1 MSDVDS
7 SLLANRKSDEERK
20 ENPKSDVCVGAEKG
34 ITRESGSSCEIH
46 VNNEEVSKNSLSEQL
61 STSVSNQSLDDDYTL
76 IDSEAFSTKN
86 NSISEITTERLLP
99 LLNVS
104 TSIKPTRPPRLR
116 RTFSVDH
123 TYIDKERQ
131 KMFGSEESIPSTST
145 ASKISHSSSSLEK
158 QKSHDS
164 ISRRNPGSATPSSSL
179 LRRRSLNK
187 SNPVLPKTTPK
198 RRSLENS
205 QKIERAANETLNIKK
220 VEPKVNSIRKQPIK
234 PRSQVVAAVTSRL
247 YSKINRKEAATSTN
261 DLSAQ
266 KSQASK
272 EVNTYSNAKSRLRE
286 ITRRALR
293 AHRQKNE
300 QTQTDLVSVV
310 RVKEMSTDVDDLK
323 ISLEEVRNAETDPV
337 GIETKDASV
346 NCTFS
351 DQSNDD
357 KSHNIIS
364 FTRSC
369 GTQSSAESINV
380 SNNTE
385 KENTSARPAPNPISF
400 TKYLREIQDP
410 KYEIT
415 DVMPNAPIY
424 TKTVNINISHN
435 YINESR
441 GNGSMSDDSI
451 EQNLQNVCLPTP
463 DLISNHNSL
472 EQGHDDSEQSEI
484 KDRSNVNDME
494 KINYANMGVLDE
506 YFTVNESI
514 VLENENKKC
523 TVATYTVVPR
533 CSEKVQSVSMEKVQA
548 PEICVTNKFEEG
560 FCKPLP
566 KFEPNLAKSKIVE
579 SKYYTC
585 DDCIKLEEPLVLKSI
600 VKQLP
605 KNNISN
611 DNNPSSSEE
620 EIFSSDLPDSL
631 DYHMA
636 NTKKVKFNRKNAKR
650 LPENGRMLNAMSEFL
665 EEATNLMNNLTMAAS
680 KIGSNN
686 IHLDD
691 SYEFEVTVNGVS
703 GGSKPYRK
711 RRKSS
716 RPMSVPKTK
725 QSETMT
731 EAFTATRF
739 PANRSDCSTQCETDY
754 SFLTNKYEALVEESC
769 RRLEEKINKIPIHQQ
784 NVHCHNYKD
793 ETAER
798 YFAYNPW
805 ESHSLGN
812 DVEDSSLES
821 NPVTYSD
828 YGSLPRKTHKR
839 HRTPTCSPS
848 AFLKQ
853 LTNMRRQIIE
863 TSREEF
869 LNSSSN
875 H

>member
-1 MSDVDS
+1 MSEVGS
-7 SLLANRKSDEERK
+7 SPPTNGKADEEIPNSNVGVEREK
-20 ENPKSDVCVGAEKG
+20 EIKPENAPN
-34 ITRESGSSCEIH
+34 CEIFIDT
-46 VNNEEVSKNSLSEQL
+46 EEVSKNSVSEL
-61 STSVSNQSLDDDYTL
+61 PSTSVSNQSLNDDCTL
-76 IDSEAFSTKN
+76 IDSEAFSTEN

-104 TSIKPTRPPRLR
+104 TSIKPTIPPKLR

-123 TYIDKERQ
+123 TYIDNQRQ

-158 QKSHDS
+158 QKSQDF
-164 ISRRNPGSATPSSSL
+164 ISRRNPGSATPSSS

-205 QKIERAANETLNIKK
+205 QKIEKATNETLNIKK

-234 PRSQVVAAVTSRL
+234 PRSQIVAAVTSRL
-247 YSKINRKEAATSTN
+247 YSKINRKEAATSTD
-261 DLSAQ
+261 DLSIQ
-266 KSQASK
+266 KASK
-272 EVNTYSNAKSRLRE
+272 EMNMYTNAKSRLRE

-300 QTQTDLVSVV
+300 QTQTDLFSVV
-310 RVKEMSTDVDDLK
+310 RVKEISTDVDDLK
-323 ISLEEVRNAETDPV
+323 ISLEEVKNAETDAV
-337 GIETKDASV
+337 VIETKDASV
-346 NCTFS
+346 NCTFLDQLS
-351 DQSNDD
+351 DDD
-357 KSHNIIS
+357 KRHNSIS

-369 GTQSSAESINV
+369 GTQSSQEP
-380 SNNTE
+380 NNAGHSTE
-385 KENTSARPAPNPISF
+385 RENTSSSRPTPNPISF
-400 TKYLREIQDP
+400 TKYLRELQDT
-410 KYEIT
+410 KYEIS
-415 DVMPNAPIY
+415 DVMPNTPIY

-441 GNGSMSDDSI
+441 GSISDDSI

-472 EQGHDDSEQSEI
+472 EQGHDDSEPSEP
-484 KDRSNVNDME
+484 KCRSDANNME
-494 KINYANMGVLDE
+494 KINYANTGVLDE

-514 VLENENKKC
+514 VPENDNKKC
-523 TVATYTVVPR
+523 TVATYTVTPR
-533 CSEKVQSVSMEKVQA
+533 CSEKVQSVKIEKVQA
-548 PEICVTNKFEEG
+548 PEICLTNKFEEG

-566 KFEPNLAKSKIVE
+566 KFEPNLAKPKIVE

-605 KNNISN
+605 KGNVPN
-611 DNNPSSSEE
+611 DTNPSSSEE

-636 NTKKVKFNRKNAKR
+636 NTKKVKFNRRNAKQ

-686 IHLDD
+686 LHLDD
-691 SYEFEVTVNGVS
+691 SYDFEVTVNGVS
-703 GGSKPYRK
+703 GFGKPYRK
-711 RRKSS
+711 RRRSS
-716 RPMSVPKTK
+716 RPTSLPRTK
-725 QSETMT
+725 QTETMT
-731 EAFTATRF
+731 EAFTTTHF
-739 PANRSDCSTQCETDY
+739 PVHRSDCSTQCEMGY
-754 SFLTNKYEALVEESC
+754 SFPINKYEALVEESC
-769 RRLEEKINKIPIHQQ
+769 RRLEEKINKIPTHQQ
-784 NVHCHNYKD
+784 NIHCHHYND
-793 ETAER
+793 ETVDP

-805 ESHSLGN
+805 EPHSLGN

-848 AFLKQ
+848 AFLRQ
-853 LTNMRRQIIE
+853 LTNMRKQIIE

-869 LNSSSN
+869 LHSSSN